1 MVGSEKVQKLGKTDI
16 IPVFDDITF
25 EKQAESGRSVRFLL
39 GGQPYQQE
47 DGVGDGGGGGKDER
61 FFSKSRTPPALARQ
75 VLLLYLMI
83 CGCKSFHCWSL

>member
-16 IPVFDDITF
+16 IPVFDDISF
-25 EKQAESGRSVRFLL
+25 EKQAEGGRSVRFLL

-47 DGVGDGGGGGKDER
+47 DGVGDGGGGGGGGKDER

-75 VLLLYLMI
+75 VLLLNMMI
-83 CGCKSFHCWSL
+83 

>member
-39 GGQPYQQE
+39 GGQPYQQK
-47 DGVGDGGGGGKDER
+47 DGVGDGGGDGGGGDGGGKDER
-61 FFSKSRTPPALARQ
+61 LFSKSRTPPALARQ
-75 VLLLYLMI
+75 V
-83 CGCKSFHCWSL
+83 

>member
-16 IPVFDDITF
+16 IPVFDDISF
-25 EKQAESGRSVRFLL
+25 EKQAEGGRSVRFLL

-75 VLLLYLMI
+75 VLLLNMLI
-83 CGCKSFHCWSL
+83 

>member
-16 IPVFDDITF
+16 IPVFDDISF
-25 EKQAESGRSVRFLL
+25 EKQAEGGRSVRFLL

-47 DGVGDGGGGGKDER
+47 DGVGDGGGEGGGGGKDER

-75 VLLLYLMI
+75 VLLLNMMI
-83 CGCKSFHCWSL
+83 